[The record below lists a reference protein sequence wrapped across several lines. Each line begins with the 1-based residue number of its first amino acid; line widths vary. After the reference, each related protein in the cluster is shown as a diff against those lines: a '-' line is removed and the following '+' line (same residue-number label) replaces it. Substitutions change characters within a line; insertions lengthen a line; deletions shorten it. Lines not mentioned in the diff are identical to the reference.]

1 MRPSEAMTVSKND
14 LKFTRAEIN
23 LLLQNLDQLSDYE
36 VQSLNDSLEELDRQE
51 HRRVP
56 ERLDCVR

>member
-1 MRPSEAMTVSKND
+1 MTVSKND

-36 VQSLNDSLEELDRQE
+36 VQSLNDSLEELDR
-51 HRRVP
+51 
-56 ERLDCVR
+56 